1 MGEGLLGLFDSEGA
15 RVLISHLDKRRKLYL
30 GVFAIGFVAGYPIAE
45 MVIEWLLNSDGYIP
59 TGVEVIILQ
68 PLEVILLQLRIAAQ
82 IAFGLTVA
90 TIILDLAW
98 TGSRSFP
105 GAASRLSSSS
115 EGTRVLSTML
125 MVAALGAMGLAYAH
139 NVLIPFL
146 LEYLAEDSAESG
158 LQSTWQLQSW
168 VGFITGLYF
177 SSILGF
183 QVPILAVLL
192 IRSGLI
198 ERSSI
203 VENRGSIWF
212 AALFLGALIS
222 PPDPISLFLVGGPML
237 VLLEV
242 ALMYEGFTDRG

>member
-15 RVLISHLDKRRKLYL
+15 RSLISYLDKRRKLYL
-30 GVFAIGFVAGYPIAE
+30 GVFAIGFVSGYPMAE
-45 MVIEWLLNSDGYIP
+45 LIIEWLLDSDGYIP
-59 TGVEVIILQ
+59 VGVEVIILQ

-82 IAFGLTVA
+82 IAFGLTIA
-90 TIILDLAW
+90 IIILDLSW
-98 TGSRSFP
+98 TGSELFP
-105 GAASRLSSSS
+105 EAASRFSRSSGS
-115 EGTRVLSTML
+115 TRVFSAILAVT
-125 MVAALGAMGLAYAH
+125 ALGVMGLAYAH
-139 NVLIPFL
+139 NVLVPFL

-168 VGFITGLYF
+168 VGFVTGLYF
-177 SSILGF
+177 SSVLGF

-198 ERSSI
+198 ERSTI
-203 VENRGSIWF
+203 VENRGAIWF
-212 AALFLGALIS
+212 GALFLGALIS

-242 ALMYEGFTDRG
+242 ALIYEGFTNRG

>member
-45 MVIEWLLNSDGYIP
+45 MIIEWLLNSDGYIP
-59 TGVEVIILQ
+59 MGVEVIILQ

-98 TGSRSFP
+98 TGGRSFP
-105 GAASRLSSSS
+105 GAASRLSRSS
-115 EGTRVLSTML
+115 EGTRVLSAML

-203 VENRGSIWF
+203 VENRGAIWF